1 MKKLLYFLKTFFTEK
16 ENEQTSLERLASK
29 KEAMEAELDTLS
41 RFENLLKQLNQDNN
55 PPN

>member
-1 MKKLLYFLKTFFTEK
+1 MKKLLHFIKTFFTEK

-41 RFENLLKQLNQDNN
+41 EFENLLKQLNNIDNPRN
-55 PPN
+55 